1 MVWVG
6 GGSYFSHSQNETKGS
21 RLRRT
26 SLLMEKLEDS
36 SIFFLFLFVLNLV
49 APCSTW
55 DLRILTRGQ
64 THTLCFGSVESQ
76 PQAHQGSRSLGFK

>member
-26 SLLMEKLEDS
+26 SFLMEKLEDS
-36 SIFFLFLFVLNLV
+36 GIFFVSVCFKFGGTG
-49 APCSTW
+49 TW
-55 DLRILTRGQ
+55 DLRIPTRGQ
-64 THTLCFGSVESQ
+64 THTPWFGSVESQ

>member
-36 SIFFLFLFVLNLV
+36 SIFFFVSV
-49 APCSTW
+49 CFKF
-55 DLRILTRGQ
+55 GG
-64 THTLCFGSVESQ
+64 TL
-76 PQAHQGSRSLGFK
+76 

>member
-26 SLLMEKLEDS
+26 SFLMEKLEDS
-36 SIFFLFLFVLNLV
+36 GIFFVSVCFKF
-49 APCSTW
+49 
-55 DLRILTRGQ
+55 GG
-64 THTLCFGSVESQ
+64 TL
-76 PQAHQGSRSLGFK
+76 